1 MDGNAL
7 ESESKQMAKQSTGM
21 RSKTIMQSRTLR
33 IDKNKMNFEPID
45 LNRIDADDWLWED
58 SDFELDEADENDN
71 TT

>member
-1 MDGNAL
+1 
-7 ESESKQMAKQSTGM
+7 
-21 RSKTIMQSRTLR
+21 
-33 IDKNKMNFEPID
+33 MNFEPID